1 MRIFGYGLKQ
11 GLKNVVQNKIFSL
24 AAIGTIATCLFLL
37 GLFYVLLSNF
47 RNIMYNAES
56 NMGITAF
63 FDKDI
68 EASRIDKLAEQ
79 IRARDDVEE
88 VRYISPQEAWDSF
101 QKEMYGESSDQLQD
115 TFGSD
120 NPLKDSASFEIYLKD
135 VSAQNAVT
143 DYVKGLEGIRKV
155 NGSSEVAKGLNSI
168 NMLVAYISATIIILL
183 LLVSVFLINTSVAT
197 GIRVRSDEIAIIK
210 MIGATD
216 GFVRAPF
223 LVEGVVLGL
232 IGAMIPIGILVLS
245 YEKMIH
251 FVLNHFSALSQWL
264 TFIDPDQEMM
274 ILIPVLLLI
283 GVGIGLVGSA
293 VSVRRHLQR

>member
-1 MRIFGYGLKQ
+1 MRTFGYGLKQ
-11 GLKNVVQNKIFSL
+11 GFKNVVQNKIFSL

-37 GLFYVLLSNF
+37 GLFYVLISNF
-47 RNIMYNAES
+47 QNIMYNAES

-63 FDKDI
+63 FDPDI
-68 EASRIDKLAEQ
+68 EAERIDKLAEQ

-88 VRYISPQEAWDSF
+88 VKYISPQDAWEEF
-101 QKEMYGESSDQLQD
+101 QKEMYGDSDQIEN

-120 NPLKDSASFEIYLKD
+120 NPLKDSASFEIYLKN
-135 VSAQNAVT
+135 VSAQSAVV

-155 NGSSEVAKGLNSI
+155 NGSSAAAKGLSSI

-232 IGAMIPIGILVLS
+232 IGAALPIGILFFS
-245 YEKMIH
+245 YERMIR
-251 FVLNHFSALSQWL
+251 FVLDHFSALSQWL
-264 TFIDPDQEMM
+264 TFIDTEREM
-274 ILIPVLLLI
+274 IVLVPVLLLI

-293 VSVRRHLQR
+293 VSVRKHLQRG

>member
-1 MRIFGYGLKQ
+1 MRTFGYGLKQ

-63 FDKDI
+63 FDENI
-68 EASRIDKLAEQ
+68 EAERIDKLAEQ

-88 VRYISPQEAWDSF
+88 VRYISPQEAWESF
-101 QKEMYGESSDQLQD
+101 QKEMYGESDQLQD

-120 NPLKDSASFEIYLKD
+120 NPLKDSASFEIYLKN

-155 NGSSEVAKGLNSI
+155 NGSSAVAKGLSSI
-168 NMLVAYISATIIILL
+168 NMLVAYISATIIVLL
-183 LLVSVFLINTSVAT
+183 LLVSIFLINTSVAT

-223 LVEGVVLGL
+223 LVEGVVLGT

-264 TFIDPDQEMM
+264 TFIDPYEEMM
-274 ILIPVLLLI
+274 VLVPVLLLI

>member
-1 MRIFGYGLKQ
+1 MRTLGYGLRQ
-11 GLKNVVQNKIFSL
+11 GFKSVVQNKLFSL
-24 AAIGTIATCLFLL
+24 AAVGTIATCLFLL

-68 EASRIDKLAEQ
+68 DADRIDKLAEQ

-88 VRYISPQEAWDSF
+88 VRYISPQDAWESF
-101 QKEMYGESSDQLQD
+101 QKEMYGESDQLED

-135 VSAQNAVT
+135 VSAQSAVA
-143 DYVKGLEGIRKV
+143 DYVEGLEGIRKV
-155 NGSSEVAKGLNSI
+155 NGSSAVAKGLSSI

-183 LLVSVFLINTSVAT
+183 LLISIFLINTSVAT

-232 IGAMIPIGILVLS
+232 IGAAIPIGILALS

-264 TFIDPDQEMM
+264 TFIDPEKEMM
-274 ILIPVLLLI
+274 VLVPVLLLI

>member
-1 MRIFGYGLKQ
+1 MRTFGYGLKQ

-68 EASRIDKLAEQ
+68 EAERIDKLAEQ
-79 IRARDDVEE
+79 IRARDEVEE
-88 VRYISPQEAWDSF
+88 VRYISPQDAWESF
-101 QKEMYGESSDQLQD
+101 QKEMYGESDQLQD

-120 NPLKDSASFEIYLKD
+120 NPLKDSASFEIYLKN
-135 VSAQNAVT
+135 VSAQNTIT
-143 DYVKGLEGIRKV
+143 DYVQGLEGIRKV
-155 NGSSEVAKGLNSI
+155 NGSSAVAKGLSSI

-183 LLVSVFLINTSVAT
+183 LLISIFLINTSVAT
-197 GIRVRSDEIAIIK
+197 GIRIRSDEIAIIK

-223 LVEGVVLGL
+223 LVEGVVLGM
-232 IGAMIPIGILVLS
+232 IGAMIPIGILVAS
-245 YEKMIH
+245 YERMIH

-264 TFIDPDQEMM
+264 TFIDPDEEMM
-274 ILIPVLLLI
+274 ILVPVLLLI
-283 GVGIGLVGSA
+283 GVGIGLIGSA

>member
-1 MRIFGYGLKQ
+1 MRTFGYGLKQ

-63 FDKDI
+63 FDENI
-68 EASRIDKLAEQ
+68 EAERIDKLAEQ

-88 VRYISPQEAWDSF
+88 VRYISPQEAWESF
-101 QKEMYGESSDQLQD
+101 QKEMYGESDQLQD

-120 NPLKDSASFEIYLKD
+120 NPLKDSASFEIYLKN

-155 NGSSEVAKGLNSI
+155 NGSSAVAKGLSSI
-168 NMLVAYISATIIILL
+168 NMLVAYISATIIVLL
-183 LLVSVFLINTSVAT
+183 LLVSIFLINTSVAT

-223 LVEGVVLGL
+223 LVEGVVLET

-264 TFIDPDQEMM
+264 TFIDPYEEMM
-274 ILIPVLLLI
+274 VLVPVLLLI
-283 GVGIGLVGSA
+283 GVGIGLLGSA

>member
-1 MRIFGYGLKQ
+1 MRTFGYGLKQ
-11 GLKNVVQNKIFSL
+11 GFKNVVQNKIFSL

-68 EASRIDKLAEQ
+68 EPERIDKLAEQ
-79 IRARDDVEE
+79 IRARDEVEE
-88 VRYISPQEAWDSF
+88 VRYISPQEAWESF
-101 QKEMYGESSDQLQD
+101 QKEMYGESDQLQN

-135 VSAQNAVT
+135 VSAQTTIT
-143 DYVKGLEGIRKV
+143 DYVQSLEGIRKV
-155 NGSSEVAKGLNSI
+155 NGSSAVAKGLSSI
-168 NMLVAYISATIIILL
+168 NMLVAYISVTIIILL
-183 LLVSVFLINTSVAT
+183 LMVSIFLINTSVAT

-216 GFVRAPF
+216 AFVRAPF

-232 IGAMIPIGILVLS
+232 VGAAIPIGIIVLS
-245 YEKMIH
+245 YERLIH

-264 TFIDPDQEMM
+264 TFIDSYQEM
-274 ILIPVLLLI
+274 IVLVPVLLLI

>member
-1 MRIFGYGLKQ
+1 MRTFGYGLKQ

-63 FDKDI
+63 FDENI
-68 EASRIDKLAEQ
+68 EAERIDKLAEQ

-88 VRYISPQEAWDSF
+88 VRYISPQEAWESF
-101 QKEMYGESSDQLQD
+101 QKEMYGESDQLQD

-120 NPLKDSASFEIYLKD
+120 NPLKDSASFEIYLKN

-155 NGSSEVAKGLNSI
+155 NGSSAVAKGLSSI
-168 NMLVAYISATIIILL
+168 NMLVAYISATIIVLL
-183 LLVSVFLINTSVAT
+183 LLVSIFLINTSVAT

-223 LVEGVVLGL
+223 LVEGVVLGT

-264 TFIDPDQEMM
+264 TFIDPYEEMM
-274 ILIPVLLLI
+274 VLVPVLLLI
-283 GVGIGLVGSA
+283 GVGIGLLGSA

>member
-1 MRIFGYGLKQ
+1 MRTLGYGLRQ
-11 GLKNVVQNKIFSL
+11 GFKSVVQNKLFSL
-24 AAIGTIATCLFLL
+24 AAVGTIATCLFLL

-68 EASRIDKLAEQ
+68 DADRIDKLAEQ

-88 VRYISPQEAWDSF
+88 VRYISPQDAWESF
-101 QKEMYGESSDQLQD
+101 QKEMYGESDQLED

-135 VSAQNAVT
+135 VSSQSAVA
-143 DYVKGLEGIRKV
+143 DYVEGLEGIRKV
-155 NGSSEVAKGLNSI
+155 NGSSAVAKGLSSI

-183 LLVSVFLINTSVAT
+183 LLISIFLINTSVAT

-232 IGAMIPIGILVLS
+232 IGAAIPIGILALS
-245 YEKMIH
+245 YERMIH

-264 TFIDPDQEMM
+264 TFIDPEKEMM
-274 ILIPVLLLI
+274 VLVPVLLLI

>member
-1 MRIFGYGLKQ
+1 MRTFGYGVKQ
-11 GLKNVVQNKIFSL
+11 GFKNVVQNKIFSL

-63 FDKDI
+63 FEKDI
-68 EASRIDKLAEQ
+68 EAARIDKLAEQ

-88 VRYISPQEAWDSF
+88 VKYISPQDAWENF
-101 QKEMYGESSDQLQD
+101 QKEMYGDNSDQLEN

-135 VSAQNAVT
+135 VSAQSAVM

-155 NGSSEVAKGLNSI
+155 NGSSAVAKGLSSI

-232 IGAMIPIGILVLS
+232 IGAVIPIGILVLS
-245 YEKMIH
+245 YERMIN
-251 FVLNHFSALSQWL
+251 FVLDHFSALSQWL
-264 TFIDPDQEMM
+264 TFIEPDRELV
-274 ILIPVLLLI
+274 ILVPVLLLI
-283 GVGIGLVGSA
+283 GVGIGLLGSA
-293 VSVRRHLQR
+293 LSVRRHLQR

>member
-1 MRIFGYGLKQ
+1 MRTFGYGLKQ
-11 GLKNVVQNKIFSL
+11 GFKNVVQNKIFSL

-68 EASRIDKLAEQ
+68 EPERIDKLAEQ
-79 IRARDDVEE
+79 IRARDEVEE
-88 VRYISPQEAWDSF
+88 VRYISPQEAWESF
-101 QKEMYGESSDQLQD
+101 QKEMYGESDQLQN

-135 VSAQNAVT
+135 VSAQTTIT
-143 DYVKGLEGIRKV
+143 DYVQSLEGIRKV
-155 NGSSEVAKGLNSI
+155 NGSSAVAKGLSSI
-168 NMLVAYISATIIILL
+168 NMLVAYISVTIIILL
-183 LLVSVFLINTSVAT
+183 LMVSIFLINTSVAT

-216 GFVRAPF
+216 AFVRAPF

-232 IGAMIPIGILVLS
+232 VGAAIPIGIIVLS
-245 YEKMIH
+245 YERMIH

-264 TFIDPDQEMM
+264 TFIDSYQEM
-274 ILIPVLLLI
+274 IVLVPVLLLI

>member
-1 MRIFGYGLKQ
+1 MRTFGYGLKQ
-11 GLKNVVQNKIFSL
+11 GIKNVVQNKIFSL

-63 FDKDI
+63 FDENI
-68 EASRIDKLAEQ
+68 EAERIDKLAEQ

-88 VRYISPQEAWDSF
+88 VKYISPQDAWESF
-101 QKEMYGESSDQLQD
+101 QKEMYGESEQLQD

-143 DYVKGLEGIRKV
+143 EYIQGLEGIRKV
-155 NGSSEVAKGLNSI
+155 NGSSAVAKGLSSI

-183 LLVSVFLINTSVAT
+183 LLVSIFLINTSVAT

-232 IGAMIPIGILVLS
+232 IGAAIPIGVLALS
-245 YEKMIH
+245 YERMIH

-264 TFIDPDQEMM
+264 TFIDPDREMM
-274 ILIPVLLLI
+274 VLIPVLLLI

>member
-1 MRIFGYGLKQ
+1 MRTFGYGLKQ
-11 GLKNVVQNKIFSL
+11 GLKSVIQNKLFSL

-63 FDKDI
+63 FDENI
-68 EASRIDKLAEQ
+68 EAERIDRLAEQ

-88 VRYISPQEAWDSF
+88 VRYISPQDAWESF
-101 QKEMYGESSDQLQD
+101 QKEMYGESSDRLQD

-120 NPLKDSASFEIYLKD
+120 NPLKDSASFEIYLKN
-135 VSAQNAVT
+135 VSAQTAVT
-143 DYVKGLEGIRKV
+143 EYVQGLEGIRKV
-155 NGSSEVAKGLNSI
+155 NGSSAAAKGLNSI

-197 GIRVRSDEIAIIK
+197 GIRVRSDEIAIIQ

-232 IGAMIPIGILVLS
+232 IGALIPIGIIVLS

-251 FVLNHFSALSQWL
+251 FVLQHFSALSQWL
-264 TFIDPDQEMM
+264 IFIDTEREM
-274 ILIPVLLLI
+274 LVLVPVLLLI

-293 VSVRRHLQR
+293 VSVRRHLQK